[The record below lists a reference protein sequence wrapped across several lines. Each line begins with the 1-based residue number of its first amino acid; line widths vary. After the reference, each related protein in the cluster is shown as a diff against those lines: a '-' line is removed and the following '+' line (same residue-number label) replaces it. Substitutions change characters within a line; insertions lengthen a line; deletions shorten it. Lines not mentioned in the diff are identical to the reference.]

1 LKITFGLATGLA
13 AWVAYDFTRPGRHDL
28 REFDPHEVA
37 RIETAMWRSYYE
49 HERVRLFAELTTLL
63 RRQFRLPFWRSCQA
77 GYFGARSAVFQHG
90 RDRSDY
96 RKALPDLVDYYGLI
110 RRASATPFEVQRVAE
125 LELEWWIVHRER
137 ERHPA
142 GQLERSLAYLQ
153 AAV

>member
-1 LKITFGLATGLA
+1 
-13 AWVAYDFTRPGRHDL
+13 
-28 REFDPHEVA
+28 
-37 RIETAMWRSYYE
+37 
-49 HERVRLFAELTTLL
+49 
-63 RRQFRLPFWRSCQA
+63 
-77 GYFGARSAVFQHG
+77 VFQHG